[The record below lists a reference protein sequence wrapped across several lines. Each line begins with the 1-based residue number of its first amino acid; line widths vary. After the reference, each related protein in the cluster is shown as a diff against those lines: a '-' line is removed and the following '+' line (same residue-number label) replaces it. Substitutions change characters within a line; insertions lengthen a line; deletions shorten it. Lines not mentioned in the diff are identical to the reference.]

1 MQTGNF
7 LGKLSQLFMG
17 NEDEKTESKA
27 AFENLESL
35 NGTGRDKI
43 QNQSDS
49 NMYET
54 NYSHYLNHRNVED
67 TNPAEFDQL
76 KGIKV
81 TENSVINNEIDI
93 NEIKLSKVSL
103 KSRTKLERL

>member
-1 MQTGNF
+1 MQTGHF

-17 NEDEKTESKA
+17 NEDDKTESKA
-27 AFENLESL
+27 AFENLESI
-35 NGTGRDKI
+35 GTGREKV

-54 NYSHYLNHRNVED
+54 NYRKYRNHRNIED

-76 KGIKV
+76 EGIKV
-81 TENSVINNEIDI
+81 TENSAINNEIDI
-93 NEIKLSKVSL
+93 NEIKIN
-103 KSRTKLERL
+103 RL